1 MSNPTNQSKYD
12 EERIRAAE
20 QSQVVYLQGQI
31 DELRRLIKEQ
41 NGKYSWAIE
50 QVRKVESN
58 VTQIEGLFERHRS
71 EMAQSVDISR
81 RDTAALRKEVASAL
95 IKIEEGIKPI
105 REMQAQIQQVAEAR
119 RQDRD
124 HVASWL
130 VRIEDL
136 ERSIA
141 SWAAKINES
150 EERHRMLASRIDGFV
165 SVDDSLRNDIRKVSE
180 EMQIEKQN
188 LRRQAVEAQQL
199 VTDLRPLID
208 AQTSRLTRL
217 EDIRQRIDSFIEQ
230 IPGQISGLDTRIS
243 EHDGEI
249 KRVERLTTER
259 FLMNQ
264 ERLEEIRHQQEE
276 KLVVLQETDDLHL
289 RQMTS
294 WVERLDSWVREL
306 EQRHSR
312 LIAQVEEAQRGHS
325 SHLNDLEQREGKL
338 IQVMLGALR
347 TQLETLHAEQIERG
361 RLPQESNQ

>member
-1 MSNPTNQSKYD
+1 MTNPVNQASKYD

-31 DELRRLIKEQ
+31 DELRRLLKDQ
-41 NGKYSWAIE
+41 GSKYSWAIE
-50 QVRKVESN
+50 QVRKVEST

-71 EMAQSVDISR
+71 EVAQSLDISR
-81 RDTAALRKEVASAL
+81 RDIATLRKEIAGAL

-124 HVASWL
+124 FVAPWI
-130 VRIEDL
+130 VRTEDL

-141 SWAAKINES
+141 SWAAQIREA
-150 EERHRMLASRIDGFV
+150 EERHRVLAGRIDSFT
-165 SVDDSLRNDIRKVSE
+165 SVDEGLHNDIRKISE
-180 EMQIEKQN
+180 DMQVEKQN

-208 AQTSRLTRL
+208 AQAQRITRM
-217 EDIRQRIDSFIEQ
+217 EDIRQRIDAFIDSIPEQ
-230 IPGQISGLDTRIS
+230 ITTLDTRIT
-243 EHDGEI
+243 HHAGEI

-276 KLVVLQETDDLHL
+276 KLVTLQETDDLHL
-289 RQMTS
+289 RQVTG

-306 EQRHSR
+306 EQRHAR

-325 SHLNDLEQREGKL
+325 LHLNDLEKRDGRL
-338 IQVMLGALR
+338 IEVMLAALR
-347 TQLETLHAEQIERG
+347 TQLQNLRAEQIERG
-361 RLPQESNQ
+361 RLPDDQG